1 MNRHEKIAERLTQ
14 GFDGELSAALMER
27 LGIIDHH
34 DLYELVREHLVM
46 HLYFVGTCTDNH
58 LVSDQK
64 LDPSEPM
71 P

>member
-1 MNRHEKIAERLTQ
+1 
-14 GFDGELSAALMER
+14 MER

-46 HLYFVGTCTDNH
+46 HLYLVGTCTDNH
-58 LVSDQK
+58 LVQK